1 MITVNGKEISEILN
15 SLKAVE
21 ISKEKLRIKHPSK
34 GVNPCNGNTA
44 YGRKHTQHE
53 KRLANKASQ
62 KTSVNIRLACG
73 CYGKYSNN
81 TMEYKTMCMFHSHT
95 TVKDV
100 ARIVDYTGYKNIVGT
115 LDYRN
120 SDEDSKPYC
129 KKVGYEISKQGM
141 QGSSIN
147 LAMTGKVEKQV
158 FAAKK
163 AAKKTGKIFLIKK

>member
-1 MITVNGKEISEILN
+1 MITINGKEIAEIVKG
-15 SLKAVE
+15 LKAVD

-34 GVNPCNGNTA
+34 GVNPLDGNVA

-62 KTSVNIRLACG
+62 KKSINIRLACG

-81 TMEYKTMCMFHSHT
+81 TVDYKTMCMLHAHT
-95 TVKDV
+95 TIKNV
-100 ARIVDYTGYKNIVGT
+100 AGIVEYTGYKNIIGT
-115 LDYRN
+115 IDYRN
-120 SDEDSKPYC
+120 PDTDSHAYS

-141 QGSSIN
+141 QGSPVN
-147 LAMTGKVEKQV
+147 LAMIGKVEKQI

-163 AAKKTGKIFLIKK
+163 ATKKKGKVFLIKK